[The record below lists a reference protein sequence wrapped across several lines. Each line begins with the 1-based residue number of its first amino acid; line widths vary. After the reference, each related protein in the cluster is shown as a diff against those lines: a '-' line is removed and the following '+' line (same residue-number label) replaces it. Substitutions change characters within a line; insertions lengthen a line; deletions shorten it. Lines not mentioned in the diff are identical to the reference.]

1 VVFGRDRCEI
11 LKLYERLY
19 MMEGRLKRLGDDVI
33 ELHSRLKGMLEL
45 ADYLNRRLSELA
57 SEVEE
62 LKARVKRDGRPEA

>member
-1 VVFGRDRCEI
+1 VFGKERCEN
-11 LKLYERLY
+11 LRLYERLY
-19 MMEGRLKRLGDDVI
+19 MVEGRLKRLSDDIV
-33 ELHSRLKGMLEL
+33 ELHSRLRGILEL